1 MKSTVDEIRQ
11 RFDADVERFS
21 NLETGQSATVD
32 APLAM
37 ALVAQAAAA
46 TTPHARHVL
55 DVGCGAGNYTL
66 KLLERLPNLDAT
78 LIDLSQPMLD
88 RARERV
94 SRATAGR
101 ITTIQGDIREVEL
114 PDGEFDIVLAAAVL
128 HHLRTDQE
136 WRDVF
141 AAFHRALRPGGS
153 VWVFDLVESSIPAVQ
168 QLMRQRYGEYLTRLK
183 DEAYRDHVFAYV
195 EKEDTPTP
203 AAVSTGPAASGRVRP
218 GRSPAQERLLC
229 GLRRCEGLKLR
240 QRLPCWSVN
249 SRNREMAQGLDNK
262 QTGLYSFGY
271 GTEQGYL

>member
-46 TTPHARHVL
+46 TTPHARAVL

-66 KLLERLPNLDAT
+66 KLLELLPNLDAT

-88 RARERV
+88 RARQRV
-94 SRATAGR
+94 GRATAGR
-101 ITTIQGDIREVEL
+101 ITTIQADIREAHLADE
-114 PDGEFDIVLAAAVL
+114 EYDIVLAAAVL
-128 HHLRTDQE
+128 HHLRTDEE

-141 AAFHRALRPGGS
+141 TAFHRALRPGGS

-168 QLMRQRYGEYLTRLK
+168 QLTQQKYGEYLARLK

-195 EKEDTPTP
+195 EKEDTP
-203 AAVSTGPAASGRVRP
+203 RP
-218 GRSPAQERLLC
+218 LLFQ
-229 GLRRCEGLKLR
+229 LDLLR
-240 QRLPCWSVN
+240 QVGF
-249 SRNREMAQGLDNK
+249 AQVEVLHKNVCFAA
-262 QTGLYSFGY
+262 FGAVKA
-271 GTEQGYL
+271 

>member
-1 MKSTVDEIRQ
+1 MSEHQPPQIRKSTVDEIRR

-66 KLLERLPNLDAT
+66 KLLEHVPNLDVT

-94 SRATAGR
+94 GQATAGR
-101 ITTIQGDIREVEL
+101 ITTIQGDIREVNLSE
-114 PDGEFDIVLAAAVL
+114 GGFDIILAAAVL

-141 AAFHRALRPGGS
+141 PAFHRALRPGGS
-153 VWVFDLVESSIPAVQ
+153 VWVFDLVELSLI
-168 QLMRQRYGEYLTRLK
+168 
-183 DEAYRDHVFAYV
+183 HI
-195 EKEDTPTP
+195 
-203 AAVSTGPAASGRVRP
+203 
-218 GRSPAQERLLC
+218 
-229 GLRRCEGLKLR
+229 
-240 QRLPCWSVN
+240 
-249 SRNREMAQGLDNK
+249 
-262 QTGLYSFGY
+262 
-271 GTEQGYL
+271 

>member
-1 MKSTVDEIRQ
+1 MKSTVAEIRQ

-46 TTPHARHVL
+46 ATPHARHVL

-66 KLLERLPNLDAT
+66 KLLEHLPNLDVT

-101 ITTIQGDIREVEL
+101 IMTIQGDIREIEL
-114 PDGEFDIVLAAAVL
+114 PHGEFDVVLAAAVL
-128 HHLRTDQE
+128 HHLRADQE
-136 WRDVF
+136 WRDILT
-141 AAFHRALRPGGS
+141 AFHRALRTGGS
-153 VWVFDLVESSIPAVQ
+153 LWVFDLVESSIPAIQ
-168 QLMRQRYGEYLTRLK
+168 QLMRHRYGEYLTRLK

-195 EKEDTPTP
+195 EKEDTP
-203 AAVSTGPAASGRVRP
+203 
-218 GRSPAQERLLC
+218 RSLMFQLDL
-229 GLRRCEGLKLR
+229 LR
-240 QRLPCWSVN
+240 QAGF
-249 SRNREMAQGLDNK
+249 AQVDVLHKNICFAA
-262 QTGLYSFGY
+262 FGA
-271 GTEQGYL
+271 LKS